1 MGILCI
7 LVYWIQEFHFVVAL
21 KPFWFPSW
29 FSAMLLVDETVR
41 EPNASIL
48 EIDEGDFERH
58 LLSGYS
64 WDCSC
69 LQS

>member
-1 MGILCI
+1 M
-7 LVYWIQEFHFVVAL
+7 VAL